1 MSYRDESVQVNT
13 TEIPDDERVDEVE
26 DEAMDLAD
34 DDAPEWLAVKD
45 GGDG

>member
-1 MSYRDESVQVNT
+1 MSYRDKSVQVNT

-34 DDAPEWLAVKD
+34 DDSSERFAVKD